1 MRMLFAGRLVI
12 ALIGLAVIA
21 VPAYL
26 IKNAIKDQVD
36 DVTAE
41 VGFENVPAN
50 PTEISDDQSLYR
62 ADQFAEAVAELKD
75 RAGDNA
81 ELLKVMVLPY
91 MAEFQVKDGERAK
104 GYRYYAKNDEMGE
117 FKVKIIGS
125 GSIEGAQF
133 PMSTLS
139 EGITARIE
147 AAVRERDGSLQV
159 TNMNIERGLT
169 NGHLAW
175 SINAESEDRTGIVF
189 NARPNG
195 SGLADP
201 TKFSLRESGAR
212 APKDSGGTGGS
223 TPSVSDVQKQADCIQ
238 NAAGDV
244 EKIQACVD

>member
-1 MRMLFAGRLVI
+1 MLFAGRLVI
-12 ALIGLAVIA
+12 ALIAVAVLA

-26 IKNAIKDQVD
+26 IKNAVRDQVD
-36 DVTAE
+36 EITADA
-41 VGFENVPAN
+41 GFENVPAN

-62 ADQFAEAVAELKD
+62 ADRFAEAVAGLKD
-75 RAGDNA
+75 RAGGNA

-104 GYRYYAKNDEMGE
+104 GYRYYAKNGEMGE

-125 GSIEGAQF
+125 GSIEGEQF

-147 AAVRERDGSLQV
+147 AAVQERDRSLDV
-159 TNMNIERGLT
+159 TNMNLERGLT
-169 NGHLAW
+169 NGRLAW

-189 NARPNG
+189 NARPDG

-201 TKFSLRESGAR
+201 TRFALRGSGA
-212 APKDSGGTGGS
+212 GGS

-238 NAAGDV
+238 KAAGDV
-244 EKIQACVD
+244 AKIQACVN